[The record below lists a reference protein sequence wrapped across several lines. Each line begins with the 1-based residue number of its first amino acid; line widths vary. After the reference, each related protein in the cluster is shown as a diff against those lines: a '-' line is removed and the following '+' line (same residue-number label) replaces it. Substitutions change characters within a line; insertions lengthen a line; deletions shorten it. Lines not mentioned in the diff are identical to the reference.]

1 MYLKFSDF
9 VSEIKPLSF
18 FKKRKQFKR
27 FEHADV
33 FQRNVVHAILFKLW
47 KNTKAFDQTPKAFL
61 AKSFRLTMK
70 ELDLHTAPT
79 PYLHVNDWTF
89 QKPESLFTE
98 MGHIK
103 TERCGPSLLM
113 SEPWYGVEEIQC
125 RHFAAPFFEGI
136 LNTFDDFLFERDQ
149 AHRTFLSGM
158 WNIKGHLIATPMIW
172 LKELVMFT
180 GNQHPT
186 KGQSLQA
193 LDFVIKNRKNLL
205 IQCESALNI
214 SEATRCRYLSK
225 DRKLMKSEQQ
235 LFIYLDRD
243 NGLNRLERS
252 SLIYKNKI
260 VLIYLLNK
268 KLLREFKE
276 YSDHNSQFVTKLNHY
291 LQNLRNH
298 IGALL
303 FLQCVRRNTEKDKN
317 KRQGAR
323 YKKPKIDNFLPL
335 SIDKASGRLRTAMQ
349 ILYLTGLRPIE
360 LEKGVSITVT
370 EDKICFE
377 VKGAKIRHK
386 PGASS
391 GQEWRKFAIPRN
403 ESPSNFEN
411 WARLSVGASGIFSFK
426 REKLWRF
433 FRQFKKQNPEF
444 RNLRPYSFRH
454 GFASALKL
462 VGFSP
467 ALIAQAMGHQSTR
480 TQRKYGS
487 AKERKSG
494 TFAHPAQ
501 ALEDVDAA
509 AEVRVY
515 ESSLD
520 FAALNETRVDEA
532 GVDADTTAEHGDTS
546 DVSDGAHDNAS
557 EASNDAEASE
567 TAKTDTSDFDS
578 DPFGF

>member
-1 MYLKFSDF
+1 MHVKFSDF

-18 FKKRKQFKR
+18 FKKREQSKR

-33 FQRNVVHAILFKLW
+33 FQRNVVHALLFKLW
-47 KNTKAFDQTPKAFL
+47 KNTKAFNQTPKAFL

-70 ELDLHTAPT
+70 ELDLHTATT
-79 PYLHVNDWTF
+79 PYQHVKDWAF

-98 MGHIK
+98 EGHIR
-103 TERCGPSLLM
+103 TERCGSSLLL
-113 SEPWYGVEEIQC
+113 SEAWYGIDEIQC
-125 RHFAAPFFEGI
+125 NYFAAPYFEAI
-136 LNTFDDFLFERDQ
+136 LNKFDDFLFEREQ
-149 AHRTFLSGM
+149 AHRTFLNGM
-158 WNIKGHLIATPMIW
+158 WNIKSHLIAIPMTW
-172 LKELVMFT
+172 LKELGMFT
-180 GNQHPT
+180 GNKNPT
-186 KGQSLQA
+186 KEQSLQA
-193 LDFVIKNRKNLL
+193 LDFVMKNRKTLL

-214 SEATRCRYLSK
+214 SEATRCRYLSE
-225 DRKLMKSEQQ
+225 DRKLKKSEQQ
-235 LFIYLDRD
+235 LFIYSDSD
-243 NGLNRLERS
+243 NGLNRVERS
-252 SLIYKNKI
+252 ALIYKNKI
-260 VLIYLLNK
+260 TLIYLLST
-268 KLLREFKE
+268 KLLCEFKE
-276 YSDHNSQFVTKLNHY
+276 YTDHNSQFVTKLNHY

-298 IGALL
+298 IGALM
-303 FLQCVRRNTEKDKN
+303 FLQCVKRNTEKDKN

-335 SIDKASGRLRTAMQ
+335 SIDKASGHLRTAMQ

-360 LEKGVSITVT
+360 LEKGVKITVT
-370 EDKICFE
+370 ENKICFE

-403 ESPSNFEN
+403 ELPSNFEN
-411 WARLSVGASGIFSFK
+411 WARLSGGSSGIFSIK
-426 REKLWRF
+426 REKLWRL
-433 FRQFKKQNPEF
+433 FRQFKKRNPEF

-462 VGFSP
+462 AGFSP

-520 FAALNETRVDEA
+520 FAALNEAEVDEA
-532 GVDADTTAEHGDTS
+532 GVDADTIAEHGDT
-546 DVSDGAHDNAS
+546 DVSDGADDKAG
-557 EASNDAEASE
+557 EASNDAD
-567 TAKTDTSDFDS
+567 TTKTVTSDFDP